1 MKYETLEKANE
12 NRRELNYWES
22 RLKLLQQKM
31 DEENE
36 FHLIFGDKFN
46 NGIHDAPLEI
56 KREQVQPIVDEKIN
70 ECKKE
75 IERLNNEFN
84 EL

>member
-1 MKYETLEKANE
+1 MKIETLQKANY
-12 NRRELNYWES
+12 NRREHQHWKS
-22 RLKLLQQKM
+22 RLKLLKEKM

-36 FHLIFGDKFN
+36 FHLIFGNKFN

-56 KREQVQPIVDEKIN
+56 KREQVQPIVDEHIN

-75 IERLNNEFN
+75 IEKLNNEFN